1 MGLFDKLFSQEVKNK
16 IDELTKKAEEVVGD
30 ALDKVLPDEKKAEE
44 AAKETAE
51 AVQETAEA
59 VKEEAE
65 KEVQAAKLDVKHN
78 EAFSAAVNAI
88 GSAIEDRGSVAY
100 FKEVIEKNIPG
111 SEVRESVSLSEIG
124 AAEPK
129 RNERVSA
136 VVYKNG
142 APALALYIV
151 SKNSYRREAY
161 VLGMNA
167 CEKAGI
173 PALRFMK
180 EFSNEPGYIVGR
192 VDAVMK

>member
-16 IDELTKKAEEVVGD
+16 LEELTKKAEEAVGD

-44 AAKETAE
+44 AVNQAANT
-51 AVQETAEA
+51 VQE
-59 VKEEAE
+59 VREEARAA
-65 KEVQAAKLDVKHN
+65 EVEVKHN
-78 EAFSAAVNAI
+78 EAFTEAINAI
-88 GSAIEDRGSVAY
+88 GSVIEDRGSAAY
-100 FKEVIEKNIPG
+100 FKDVIEKNLPG
-111 SEVRESVSLSEIG
+111 TEVRENVALSDIGVS
-124 AAEPK
+124 EPK

-136 VVYKNG
+136 VVFRNG
-142 APALALYIV
+142 VPALALYIV
-151 SKNSYRREAY
+151 HKNNYRREAY

-192 VDAVMK
+192 VNAVMK